1 MQLKT
6 WGIDIFMTVG
16 NLVEKQDNDYSEALM
31 IVDKSS
37 RNVQN
42 NVNLVKNDV
51 SDEYDIISN
60 LGSVIN
66 FNKSLDKLAIILNK
80 IPLFTHEFH
89 CAMSVRRMSQFILTD
104 DNFTLEYF
112 DFLLNSV
119 NQFINLNKF
128 KLNNISV
135 IESNSGKKEYKEL
148 SRAFLKSEKVFYTK
162 IYKSSRNHD
171 KDFFEDMI
179 SLLAR

>member
-1 MQLKT
+1 
-6 WGIDIFMTVG
+6 MTVG
-16 NLVEKQDNDYSEALM
+16 TLDKKQDNDYSEALM

-42 NVNLVKNDV
+42 KVNLVKNDV

-60 LGSVIN
+60 LSSVIN
-66 FNKSLDKLAIILNK
+66 FNKSLDNLAIILNK
-80 IPLFTHEFH
+80 IPSFTHEFH

-112 DFLLNSV
+112 NFLLNSV
-119 NQFINLNKF
+119 NQFINLNMF
-128 KLNNISV
+128 KLNNMSE
-135 IESNSGKKEYKEL
+135 IESSSCKKEYKKI
-148 SRAFLKSEKVFYTK
+148 SRAFLKSEKIFYTK

-171 KDFFEDMI
+171 KDFFEDMVG
-179 SLLAR
+179 LLAR